1 MYHWD
6 LLKRAHTHTHR
17 ALTETEN
24 ITILTLGGKFMALK
38 PKLQKQADS
47 DLKTKVKGRNPAQPF
62 DRPHGGPMWVVS
74 LGLVYYRA
82 VKAQRISSEPCVCQP
97 PDSPHHW
104 AGYRAPRFPL
114 QL

>member
-6 LLKRAHTHTHR
+6 LLKRAHTHR

-47 DLKTKVKGRNPAQPF
+47 DLKTKVKGRNPAQSF
-62 DRPHGGPMWVVS
+62 HRPQGSVCGWS
-74 LGLVYYRA
+74 ALAWCTTGLLRH
-82 VKAQRISSEPCVCQP
+82 RE
-97 PDSPHHW
+97 
-104 AGYRAPRFPL
+104 
-114 QL
+114 